1 MKWIAPTA
9 PIASSRPPPRVFD
22 ASGREI
28 THDDDRKAV
37 PPGARVYVPLMLQ
50 DSTDNL
56 ALPHQ
61 PHSQPK
67 DSEMTFS
74 PHLTVLDGKTVTK
87 DEALKSLQDQ
97 LTDAKS
103 RADRLEGELSA
114 MKAFHA
120 PAAAQPVHDA
130 TATLRDAAVESR
142 LRLRDHLLAQQSA
155 KFDGSSPSGARAK
168 ELRDAWQQKPPQ
180 QQTQTWR

>member
-9 PIASSRPPPRVFD
+9 PITSSRPPPRVFD
-22 ASGREI
+22 ANGREI

-61 PHSQPK
+61 PHYQPK

-114 MKAFHA
+114 LKAFHA
-120 PAAAQPVHDA
+120 PTQPTQDPVAA
-130 TATLRDAAVESR
+130 LRDAATESA
-142 LRLRDHLLAQQSA
+142 LRLRDRLRAENAAQHA
-155 KFDGSSPSGARAK
+155 GTTASGARAK
-168 ELRDAWQQKPPQ
+168 ELRDAWQQKQPQ
-180 QQTQTWR
+180 QQTPTWR